1 MVPGLLP
8 EWIPDREKHNSSDF
22 LRHCSR
28 TVSRDLYPSGWIGHY
43 AGFQAEND
51 SRGAEWQFDHDNTP
65 PTAVQVFPE
74 LYYNN
79 HTVFSYCILFV
90 NDNFIMTLPSSADH
104 QFSLLQI
111 VTQGNVIEPEF
122 WYPLL
127 AVTG

>member
-1 MVPGLLP
+1 MWCLGFFLSGFQIERNIIPLTSCAIVAELYLL
-8 EWIPDREKHNSSDF
+8 
-22 LRHCSR
+22 
-28 TVSRDLYPSGWIGHY
+28 VLYPSGWIGHY

-74 LYYNN
+74 LYYTN
-79 HTVFSYCILFV
+79 HTVSSYCILLV

-111 VTQGNVIEPEF
+111 VTQGNVF